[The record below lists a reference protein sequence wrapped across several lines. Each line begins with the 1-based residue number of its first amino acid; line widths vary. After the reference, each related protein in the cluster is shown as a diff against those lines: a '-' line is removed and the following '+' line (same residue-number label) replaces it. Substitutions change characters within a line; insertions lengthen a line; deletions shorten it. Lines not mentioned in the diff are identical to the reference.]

1 MPDNRSNENVPR
13 GDHVPGGPN
22 DETSAEMNQ
31 KAEPGIDSA
40 PHRGHGAHGKG
51 VLQREEHDD
60 APDSTPPFA
69 KGSDRGGDAGWDG
82 SRAGGSVIDKR
93 SPDNKK

>member
-1 MPDNRSNENVPR
+1 MSNRSRENVPR

-31 KAEPGIDSA
+31 KAEPGVDSA
-40 PHRGHGAHGKG
+40 SRRGHGAHGRG
-51 VLQREEHDD
+51 VQQREEHDD
-60 APDSTPPFA
+60 APAPTPPAA
-69 KGSDRGGDAGWDG
+69 KGSDRGGDSGWDG

-93 SPDNKK
+93 KPD

>member
-1 MPDNRSNENVPR
+1 MTDRSNENVPR

-22 DETSAEMNQ
+22 DASAAEMNQ
-31 KAEPGIDSA
+31 KNERAEPGVDSA

-51 VLQREEHDD
+51 VGGREEHDD
-60 APDSTPPFA
+60 HPDPTPPLA
-69 KGSDRGGDAGWDG
+69 KDSDRGGDSGWDG

-93 SPDNKK
+93 